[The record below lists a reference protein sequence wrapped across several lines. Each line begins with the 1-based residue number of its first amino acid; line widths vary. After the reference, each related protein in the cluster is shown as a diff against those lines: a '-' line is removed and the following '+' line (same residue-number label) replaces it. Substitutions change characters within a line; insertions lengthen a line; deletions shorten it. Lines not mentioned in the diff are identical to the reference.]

1 MRDEAWITVALPM
14 VMSNKNCLEANIVS
28 ESVPAKG
35 GLGLVQT
42 YVEVKLKEPFIRFV
56 CPDVE
61 AEEEV
66 LSFFRN
72 IVLSG
77 QDNGYGIRDIIDG
90 GKNANN
96 PESTK

>member
-1 MRDEAWITVALPM
+1 MKDEAWITVALPM

-28 ESVPAKG
+28 ESIPAKG
-35 GLGLVQT
+35 GLSLVQT
-42 YVEVKLKEPFIRFV
+42 YVEVKLKEPVIKFV
-56 CPDVE
+56 CPDAE

-66 LSFFRN
+66 LSFFRD
-72 IVLSG
+72 IVLNG
-77 QDNGYGIRDIIDG
+77 QDDGYGIRDVIDG